1 MAPRPEREERPISA
15 RVGVLLVGDRSITR
29 AGVRAVLALDRS
41 IEVVGEAADGPDA
54 ERRVSGLS
62 PHVVLVDAQSPGLD
76 AVRLTAGLAARPGRE
91 MPGVLLMVQ
100 GTDDAARQA
109 LRAGARGVVLSR
121 ATPEQLLSAIH
132 MVAAG
137 YSVFEASWSAPPAP
151 DGDRRPVPPC
161 GHGTAEERARAE
173 LLTRREREVLTL
185 LARGLSNAEMSAEL
199 VLGESTVKSH
209 VQHVLDKLELR
220 NRVHAVI
227 YALRTGLV
235 PAACGSCG
243 PRYTAV

>member
-1 MAPRPEREERPISA
+1 M
-15 RVGVLLVGDRSITR
+15 GVLLVGDRAITR
-29 AGVRAVLALDRS
+29 AGVRAVLGRDRT

-54 ERRVSGLS
+54 ERRASALG
-62 PHVVLVDAQSPGLD
+62 PQVVLVDAQSPGLD
-76 AVRLTAGLAARPGRE
+76 VVRLVAGLAARPGRA

-100 GTDDAARQA
+100 ETDDPARQA
-109 LRAGARGVVLSR
+109 LRAGARGAVLSR

-137 YSVFEASWSAPPAP
+137 YAVFEASWSVPPAP
-151 DGDRRPVPPC
+151 DADRGPAPSC
-161 GHGTAEERARAE
+161 GHGTADERARAE
-173 LLTRREREVLTL
+173 LLTRREREVLAL

-199 VLGESTVKSH
+199 VVGESTVKSH

-235 PAACGSCG
+235 PAACGRCG

>member
-1 MAPRPEREERPISA
+1 M
-15 RVGVLLVGDRSITR
+15 
-29 AGVRAVLALDRS
+29 
-41 IEVVGEAADGPDA
+41 VGEASDAPDA
-54 ERRVSGLS
+54 ERRASGLS

-76 AVRLTAGLAARPGRE
+76 AVRMVAGLAARPGRD
-91 MPGVLLMVQ
+91 MPGILLMVQ
-100 GTDDAARQA
+100 GMDDSARQA

-121 ATPEQLLSAIH
+121 ATPEQLLSAVH

-137 YSVFEASWSAPPAP
+137 YSVFEASWSPRFAP
-151 DGDRRPVPPC
+151 DEGPWPAPPC

-185 LARGLSNAEMSAEL
+185 LARGLSNAEISAEL

-209 VQHVLDKLELR
+209 VQHLLDKLELR

-243 PRYTAV
+243 PRQPAV